1 MVVFTAKVKAT
12 NEVFVGSA
20 RDCVEEHWA
29 QLIVLAEEG
38 GSGKLLDVIREH
50 GASGIEV
57 ETWGYGDSPA
67 ESREI
72 MREACDQLGATI
84 IKTGRV
90 QVARV
95 ATTPSSIDEQTPP
108 LSVTQRIQEAAK
120 KIQVQNVTP
129 QVEQKSKEKPA
140 KPSQTEHGPV
150 VSIDINAYQAQQA
163 KIEDKQTAANP
174 VNLRHTES
182 TSIADDMKSVMV
194 KIEMQRK
201 QNREKNSP
209 TKKKTAPKKKV
220 SAIKSSTTKLASV
233 ASLKTSSKKLK
244 LPDGRVSSSVKEKK
258 IKEAIAQEKMER
270 EAVQRAKALAEA
282 DEMAA
287 LLAKLDER
295 TREKGK
301 LMRRR

>member
-12 NEVFVGSA
+12 EDVFVGSA

-38 GSGKLLDVIREH
+38 GSGELLDIIRKH
-50 GASGIEV
+50 GASQIEV

-67 ESREI
+67 ESREL
-72 MREACDQLGATI
+72 MREACDQLDAKI

-90 QVARV
+90 QPARV
-95 ATTPSSIDEQTPP
+95 AAIKPKAA
-108 LSVTQRIQEAAK
+108 LKTQEPEK
-120 KIQVQNVTP
+120 P
-129 QVEQKSKEKPA
+129 KSKPVQAKPA
-140 KPSQTEHGPV
+140 KTEHGPI
-150 VSIDINAYQAQQA
+150 VSIDISAYQAQQA
-163 KIEDKQTAANP
+163 SIAEKEKKPEP
-174 VNLRHTES
+174 VNLRHTAS
-182 TSIADDMKSVMV
+182 TEIADDMKSVMV
-194 KIEMQRK
+194 RIEMQRK
-201 QNREKNSP
+201 LNRAKNSSTP
-209 TKKKTAPKKKV
+209 TKKKAATTKKV
-220 SAIKSSTTKLASV
+220 TSIKSAATTVQKER
-233 ASLKTSSKKLK
+233 TKKLK
-244 LPDGRVSSSVKEKK
+244 LPDGRVGSSAKEKR

-270 EAVQRAKALAEA
+270 EAVHAAKAASEA

>member
-1 MVVFTAKVKAT
+1 MVVFTAKIKAT

-38 GSGKLLDVIREH
+38 GSGKLLEAIREH
-50 GASGIEV
+50 GAGNINV
-57 ETWGYGDSPA
+57 ETWGYGESPA

-95 ATTPSSIDEQTPP
+95 ATTPSSIAEQTPP
-108 LSVTQRIQEAAK
+108 LDVAQRIQEAAK
-120 KIQVQNVTP
+120 KIQTQNAAP

-140 KPSQTEHGPV
+140 KASQTEHGPI

-163 KIEDKQTAANP
+163 KIEEEKETVKP

-201 QNREKNSP
+201 LNREKNSP
-209 TKKKTAPKKKV
+209 TKKKAAPKKKV
-220 SAIKSSTTKLASV
+220 SAIKSSTTKLAST
-233 ASLKTSSKKLK
+233 ASQKTSSKKLK
-244 LPDGRVSSSVKEKK
+244 IPDGRVSSSVKSHTLFASFSNASSTSKPAGDGTV
-258 IKEAIAQEKMER
+258 ISS
-270 EAVQRAKALAEA
+270 
-282 DEMAA
+282 
-287 LLAKLDER
+287 
-295 TREKGK
+295 
-301 LMRRR
+301 